1 MKKRRKSFLTN
12 RVGVSKIPPTIFG
25 GEMNSSSGI
34 GAGGGTGTAQGGVAG
49 APLAQA
55 AGLSGIQD
63 GLRTI
68 LDITDALGKA
78 LARPNEVL
86 DLIVRKAGTMYG
98 GCAFYSLLGADHRTL
113 EIAAC
118 YDADAER
125 AAAVLESLR
134 SAPQDSQKGLT
145 GEAMAI
151 GEPVFVAAGSVEEI
165 CRLLRPERRPLAE
178 KLGIRE
184 LLIIPAKVQGTNF
197 GTLVLFGTGSWNG
210 RITSDDEL
218 FLMQMAKLGGQA
230 VLNTRLFTGFVRE
243 AISRNELDV
252 RLRETEN
259 RYRVVFESAP
269 YGIVITDPATR
280 KFLAANKA
288 FLQMIGVSRDELQDL
303 GVEDIHPA
311 ENLPEILE
319 KFEKIA
325 AGEMKSAE
333 NIPVKPRKG
342 KVFYVDISAHV
353 APYGGRKAL
362 AAVFR
367 DVTARKEAE
376 ARSSETAARFSALTQ
391 HLIELQEA
399 ERRRLAGELH
409 DELGQSLTIL
419 GGTIEMCLK
428 QAPEGMRELLF
439 EARSTT
445 KELLSAVRD
454 LSLDLRPAMLDH
466 LGLVP
471 ALIWCAD
478 RCTRLSGV
486 KVEVQHDEMEGR
498 RFRSEIETA
507 AFRVVQESL
516 TNIVRHAGVSSA
528 VVRVWENESGL
539 FVQVADQGRG
549 FDLGEV
555 RRGKASLGLA
565 CMEERV
571 KMAGGSLSIESEPGA
586 GTYITACFPL
596 GGAVGETGVNTA
608 GR

>member
-1 MKKRRKSFLTN
+1 MKKKRKSFLTN
-12 RVGVSKIPPTIFG
+12 RVGASKIPSIIFG
-25 GEMNSSSGI
+25 GEMNSSGGI
-34 GAGGGTGTAQGGVAG
+34 GAGGGMGTAQSGMG
-49 APLAQA
+49 AVPLAQA
-55 AGLSGIQD
+55 SGLSGIQD
-63 GLRTI
+63 KLRTI
-68 LDITDALGKA
+68 LDITEALGKA
-78 LARPNEVL
+78 LARPHEIL
-86 DLIVRKAGTMYG
+86 DLIVRRAGAMYG
-98 GCAFYSLLGADHRTL
+98 GPVFYSLLSSDQRTL
-113 EIAAC
+113 EVAAC
-118 YDADAER
+118 YDVDPDK

-134 SAPQDSQKGLT
+134 SVPQDAQKGLT
-145 GEAMAI
+145 GEAMAT
-151 GEPVFVAAGSVEEI
+151 GEPVVVAMGSPEEL
-165 CRLLRPERRPLAE
+165 CGLLRPERRPLVQ

-184 LLIIPAKVQGTNF
+184 LLIIPARVQGTNF
-197 GTLVLFGTGSWNG
+197 GTLVLFGTGGWNG

-243 AISRNELDV
+243 TISRHESDV
-252 RLRETEN
+252 RLRETED

-269 YGIVITDPATR
+269 YGIVITDPVTR

-288 FLQMIGVSRDELQDL
+288 FLQMIGVARDELPNL

-311 ENLPEILE
+311 ENLPEILA
-319 KFEKIA
+319 KFDKIA
-325 AGEMKSAE
+325 AGEMRSAE
-333 NIPVKPRKG
+333 NIPVKTRKG

-353 APYGGRKAL
+353 APYGGKRAL

-367 DVTARKEAE
+367 DITARKEAE
-376 ARSSETAARFSALTQ
+376 ARCSEAAARFSALTQ

-419 GGTIEMCLK
+419 CGTLEMCLK
-428 QAPEGMRELLF
+428 QAPEAMSELLF
-439 EARSTT
+439 EARSMT

-454 LSLDLRPAMLDH
+454 MSLDLRPAMLDH
-466 LGLVP
+466 LGLVA

-486 KVEVQHDEMEGR
+486 RVEVQQLDMEGR
-498 RFRSEIETA
+498 RFRSEVETA
-507 AFRVVQESL
+507 AFRVVQEAL

-539 FVQVADQGRG
+539 FVQVADEGRG
-549 FDLGEV
+549 FDLAEA
-555 RRGKASLGLA
+555 RRRKASLGLA

-586 GTYITACFPL
+586 GTYITAYFPL
-596 GGAVGETGVNTA
+596 GGAVGETGINTA

>member
-12 RVGVSKIPPTIFG
+12 RVGTPKIAPTIFG
-25 GEMNSSSGI
+25 GEMNSSGGI
-34 GAGGGTGTAQGGVAG
+34 GAGGGMGTAQGGMVG
-49 APLAQA
+49 APPAQA
-55 AGLSGIQD
+55 GGLFGVQD
-63 GLRTI
+63 RLRTI
-68 LDITDALGKA
+68 LDITDALGRA

-86 DLIVRKAGTMYG
+86 DLIVRKAGAMYG
-98 GCAFYSLLGADHRTL
+98 GPVFYSLLAADQRTL

-118 YDADAER
+118 YDADSER

-134 SAPQDSQKGLT
+134 SVPQDSQKGLT
-145 GEAMAI
+145 GEAMAT
-151 GEPVFVAAGSVEEI
+151 GEPVFVVAGSVEEV
-165 CRLLRPERRPLAE
+165 CGLLRPERRPLVQ

-184 LLIIPAKVQGTNF
+184 LLIVPAKVQGANL
-197 GTLVLFGTGSWNG
+197 GTLVLLGTGGWNG

-218 FLMQMAKLGGQA
+218 FLMHMAKLGGQA

-243 AISRNELDV
+243 AMSRNELDV
-252 RLRETEN
+252 RLRETES
-259 RYRVVFESAP
+259 RYRVVFDSAP
-269 YGIVITDPATR
+269 YGIVIADPVTR

-288 FLQMIGVSRDELQDL
+288 FLQMIGVARDELQNL

-311 ENLPEILE
+311 ESLPDILA
-319 KFEKIA
+319 KFDKIA
-325 AGEMKSAE
+325 AGEIRSVE

-362 AAVFR
+362 AALFR

-376 ARSSETAARFSALTQ
+376 AMCSEAAARFSALTQ
-391 HLIELQEA
+391 HLIELQET

-419 GGTIEMCLK
+419 GGTLEMCLK
-428 QAPEGMRELLF
+428 QAPEAMRELLM

-466 LGLVP
+466 LGLVA

-486 KVEVQHDEMEGR
+486 RVEVQHNEMEGR

-507 AFRVVQESL
+507 AFRVVQEAL
-516 TNIVRHAGVSSA
+516 TNVVRHAGVSSA
-528 VVRVWENESGL
+528 VVRVWENGSGL
-539 FVQVADQGRG
+539 FVQVADEGRG
-549 FDLGEV
+549 FDLAEV

-571 KMAGGSLSIESEPGA
+571 RMAGGSLSIESEPGA

-596 GGAVGETGVNTA
+596 GGAVGETGINTV